1 MSPTFDPQAR
11 GRSSGRPRADY
22 GSWESPISVA
32 ALAEVGEAW
41 ARFDRPEPTSTGTYW
56 LEARPTE
63 GRTVL
68 LYQPLGGTA
77 REVVNGVDV
86 GTEVHEYGGGGYF
99 LDGSTVYFSNR
110 VDGRLYRYADGVDR
124 APRPISP
131 LPEFPRALRYAD
143 GIAIPGGEWVV
154 CVRETHAAES
164 VWHELVV
171 LAAGSGAEPRALVSD
186 HDFVSS
192 PCVSPDGTQLAWMT
206 WDHPS
211 MPFHATDLWLAD
223 LSDDGSVGAPA
234 HVAGGSEESIFQPQ
248 WSPEGE
254 LYYVSDRTGWWNL
267 YRLREGRHDAVCPLA
282 AEVGW
287 PQWWCSLS
295 SYAFLADGT
304 LACLVNWGSRQELAV
319 IDPEAGTLRQ
329 VSLPF
334 TAVARPQLRAH
345 GTRVVFVG
353 ASTIEAPT
361 LVAWDPSRDT
371 YDVLARSVEPLPGV
385 GWISRPSSISLARPG
400 GGVVRASYFPP
411 TNPDFEAA
419 DGELPPLVVLAHGGP
434 TDQAAQ
440 GARLEIQFL
449 TTRGLGVLDVD
460 YGGST
465 GFGRADADRL
475 RGRWGV
481 IDTEDCV
488 AATLHLVEKGRVD
501 ARRIAIVGG
510 SAGGYIVL
518 CALVDHD
525 VFAAGVCL
533 YGIAELETFAAETH
547 AFESGYV
554 DWLVGPLPEAAD
566 VYRNRSPARHASRV
580 SSPLLLLQGLDD
592 RVVPPSQSEAMAAA
606 LDAAGR
612 PVQYE
617 SFPGEGHGFKRSAAI
632 GRSYEVL
639 LRFLGESLG
648 FEPSPVGSLNPPK
661 TTTL

>member
-1 MSPTFDPQAR
+1 MRSRARRTASTTRSSTSGRTRSPPGSTSGRRTTRTPRTSSTCSSTRGDPSFPQSRSHFAASEAIPIFNHLDKLTGTARLKAYQAADETGHAPLGAMGTADQSDRGGHHLEQNHRVRLSARLRPGSGSPLVEVSSTFDPQAR
-11 GRSSGRPRADY
+11 GRPSSGRPRADY

-56 LEARPTE
+56 LEARPAE

-154 CVRETHAAES
+154 CVRESHAAEP
-164 VWHELVV
+164 VRHELVV
-171 LAAGSGAEPRALVSD
+171 LAAGGEAEPRALVSD

-223 LSDDGSVGAPA
+223 LSDDGSIGAPA

-267 YRLREGRHDAVCPLA
+267 YRLREGRHDAACPLA

-295 SYAFLADGT
+295 SYAFLTDGT

-371 YDVLARSVEPLPGV
+371 YEVLARSGEPLPGV

-400 GGVVRASYFPP
+400 EASCGRATPAHESRLRSGGRGAPTARRPRPRRADRSGRPGRP
-411 TNPDFEAA
+411 ARDPVPHDSRSRRPRRRLRRQHRLRSRGCRPAA
-419 DGELPPLVVLAHGGP
+419 RPVGGH
-434 TDQAAQ
+434 
-440 GARLEIQFL
+440 RH
-449 TTRGLGVLDVD
+449 RGLRRRGAAP
-460 YGGST
+460 
-465 GFGRADADRL
+465 GR
-475 RGRWGV
+475 
-481 IDTEDCV
+481 
-488 AATLHLVEKGRVD
+488 
-501 ARRIAIVGG
+501 
-510 SAGGYIVL
+510 
-518 CALVDHD
+518 
-525 VFAAGVCL
+525 
-533 YGIAELETFAAETH
+533 
-547 AFESGYV
+547 
-554 DWLVGPLPEAAD
+554 
-566 VYRNRSPARHASRV
+566 
-580 SSPLLLLQGLDD
+580 
-592 RVVPPSQSEAMAAA
+592 
-606 LDAAGR
+606 
-612 PVQYE
+612 
-617 SFPGEGHGFKRSAAI
+617 EGHGR
-632 GRSYEVL
+632 R
-639 LRFLGESLG
+639 
-648 FEPSPVGSLNPPK
+648 P
-661 TTTL
+661 